1 MQTAIATKMCESS
14 SKAVLEVAM
23 THEKIHDAS
32 STVASFNINTAC
44 VTFWLLLNIN
54 VKLLSRVACR
64 MLKTVE
70 SASVTLTLK

>member
-1 MQTAIATKMCESS
+1 MQMVIATKMCESS

-32 STVASFNINTAC
+32 STVTSVNINTAC

-54 VKLLSRVACR
+54 VKLLLRVGC
-64 MLKTVE
+64 
-70 SASVTLTLK
+70 